1 MDRVVFN
8 FIEKPAKNI
17 QDISVGPLVSDEEMA
32 NRVSLKYPSTSFLYK
47 QFCLAAKCVFLSNF
61 LILLLPIVQS
71 ISPSRP

>member
-32 NRVSLKYPSTSFLYK
+32 NRVSLEYPSTSF
-47 QFCLAAKCVFLSNF
+47 S
-61 LILLLPIVQS
+61 
-71 ISPSRP
+71 